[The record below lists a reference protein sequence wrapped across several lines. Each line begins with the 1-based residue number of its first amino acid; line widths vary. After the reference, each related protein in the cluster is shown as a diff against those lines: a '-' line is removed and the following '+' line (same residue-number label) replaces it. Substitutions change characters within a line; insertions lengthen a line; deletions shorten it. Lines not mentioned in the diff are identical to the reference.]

1 MAHTPVAPTGTPI
14 EFNLTE
20 ITAFYLAEVADPLT
34 IEAAD
39 LVPLTSGGDG
49 FSPTRTV
56 TRTPLHN
63 LSDIVSVGALQG
75 GDTDID
81 VYLQPNNEKMQ
92 LMRDSL
98 QNGTHLIFNF
108 FYRDGTGVAGYLVVT
123 GISPSTDDGQFS
135 QTVSVSTFGVNLIDA
150 PTTGG

>member
-14 EFNLTE
+14 EFNPTE
-20 ITAFYLAEVADPLT
+20 ITAFYLAEVADPLS

-39 LVPLTSGGDG
+39 LIPLTSGGDG

-75 GDTDID
+75 GDTTID
-81 VYLQPNNEKMQ
+81 VYLPPSNEKMQ
-92 LMRDSL
+92 LMRNSL
-98 QNGTHLIFNF
+98 KDGTHLIFNMWF
-108 FYRDGTGVAGYLVVT
+108 KDGTGVAGYLVVT
-123 GISPSTDDGQFS
+123 GVSPSTDDGQFS
-135 QTVSVSTFGVNLIDA
+135 QTISVSTFNVNLIDA
-150 PTTGG
+150 PSP

>member
-14 EFNLTE
+14 EFNPTD
-20 ITAFYLAEVADPLT
+20 ITAFYLAAVADP
-34 IEAAD
+34 IVIDEDD
-39 LVPLTSGGDG
+39 LVPLSSGGDG
-49 FSPTRTV
+49 FSPTRSV

-63 LSDIVSVGALQG
+63 LTDIVSVGALQG

-135 QTVSVSTFGVNLIDA
+135 QTISVSTFNVNLLDA